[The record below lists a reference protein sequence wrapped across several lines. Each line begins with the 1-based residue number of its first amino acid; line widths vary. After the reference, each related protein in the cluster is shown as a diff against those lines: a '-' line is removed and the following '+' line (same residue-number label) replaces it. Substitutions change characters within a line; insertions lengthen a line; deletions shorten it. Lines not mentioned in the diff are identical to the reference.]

1 MERAAG
7 ELVRTSGPRARAD
20 LIHSAYRT
28 FFFEQFSRSSLG
40 ISKCRCPVPKPTL
53 FCNFE
58 AHQVQVNRAKKAIA
72 IAEQHAVRLASAGA
86 SDVARAVTAA
96 RVALSEVMAIRSMS
110 TDLQATAGLLL
121 ADALEAQCPLLPPAK
136 ARLAAEE
143 VCAALKKHLPPWL
156 RYPTSPLK
164 GVVRSNEEARAM
176 LRSARALGLLQ
187 RQSEAVELARN
198 LRRSTLPLPSYRW
211 RVTISQVEL
220 ERWQAQARELLR
232 ELKGPAPA
240 PPSPAQPRVAESP
253 PAMTVI
259 GDDAFPDLVQRW
271 SWRSAGSQ
279 IAPGDKNATFS
290 HQVLVVERLACSVF
304 WLRGSLLVWDYA
316 SSTVLTW
323 VDGRRR
329 GGGDDLGRYRRAN
342 RCVL

>member
-1 MERAAG
+1 M
-7 ELVRTSGPRARAD
+7 
-20 LIHSAYRT
+20 HSAHRT

-40 ISKCRCPVPKPTL
+40 ISKCRCPVPRPTL

-58 AHQVQVNRAKKAIA
+58 AHLVQVNRAKKAIA
-72 IAEQHAVRLASAGA
+72 VAEQHAVRLASADA

-96 RVALSEVMAIRSMS
+96 RVALSEVMTIRSMS
-110 TDLQATAGLLL
+110 TDLKATAGLLL

-143 VCAALKKHLPPWL
+143 VCAALKNHLPPWL

-198 LRRSTLPLPSYRW
+198 LRRSTLPLPPYRW

-232 ELKGPAPA
+232 ELKSPAPA
-240 PPSPAQPRVAESP
+240 PPGPAPRVAESP
-253 PAMTVI
+253 LAMTVI
-259 GDDAFPDLVQRW
+259 DDAFPDLVQRW

-279 IAPGDKNATFS
+279 SAPGDKDASFS
-290 HQVLVVERLACSVF
+290 HQVLVVERLACSIF

-323 VDGRRR
+323 VDGVEEETTWDVIDVPIGAFFTQTLALVVSTDRLPA
-329 GGGDDLGRYRRAN
+329 GTLNHQA
-342 RCVL
+342 LS